1 MDLVRVRTLG
11 GLHWTANF
19 EVLFGERQ
27 NNAYAYGLNPLDS
40 IGFHWIPYIMHNTS
54 CTPHSKRSNA
64 NSLTYFEFVGE
75 SEVLLFTA

>member
-27 NNAYAYGLNPLDS
+27 NDAYGLNPLDS
-40 IGFHWIPYIMHNTS
+40 IGFHTS
-54 CTPHSKRSNA
+54 CITHHARTPHSKRSNA